1 MRRFFYAVPALVG
14 LASVSGP
21 TAAQTR
27 IVSEE
32 FMVPAKDPGL
42 ELYVR
47 NKRPEGMT
55 TFRAEKTVVYVH
67 GATYPSETAFDLQ
80 LGGQSWMDYIAN
92 RGFDVYL
99 LDLRGYGRSSR
110 PKEMSEP
117 ADKNEPIVTTD
128 VARATLE
135 PWWITSCRSAA

>member
-1 MRRFFYAVPALVG
+1 MRRLFDAVPALVG
-14 LASVSGP
+14 LAAVSLP
-21 TAAQTR
+21 AAAQTG

-55 TFRAEKTVVYVH
+55 TFSAEKTVVYVH

-92 RGFDVYL
+92 RGFDV
-99 LDLRGYGRSSR
+99 
-110 PKEMSEP
+110 
-117 ADKNEPIVTTD
+117 
-128 VARATLE
+128 
-135 PWWITSCRSAA
+135 